1 MSTHTHTLDWTQAP
15 AVLNVLNQYAHAL
28 DSGDIE
34 MMASAFSDNATS
46 GGVVANSDARWG
58 PWTGNRAIAEHL
70 KALRETQHD
79 QRRHQV
85 TTPIFTHL
93 SSDKAT
99 VKAFLA
105 LFATPDG
112 GKPGFLTSGEYL
124 VQFSCIDGIWKID
137 QLDGVL
143 DGEF

>member
-1 MSTHTHTLDWTQAP
+1 MTTHPDTLAWAHAP
-15 AVLNVLNQYAHAL
+15 AILNVLNQYAHAL

-34 MMASAFSDNATS
+34 LMASAFSDHATS
-46 GGVVANSDARWG
+46 GGVVANSNARWG
-58 PWTGNRAIAEHL
+58 PWTGNRTIAEHL
-70 KALRETQHD
+70 HALRERQHD

-93 SSDKAT
+93 SSDRAT

-105 LFATPDG
+105 LFSTPDG

-124 VQFSCIDGIWKID
+124 VQFSCTDGVWKID
-137 QLDGVL
+137 RLDGVL